1 MILKGKENIDSA
13 SSGSPYKFSGE
24 QNWLVTDKSKRKKNH
39 LSIVLPVKMT
49 GKYLEYF
56 PTPNLSPK

>member
-1 MILKGKENIDSA
+1 MILKGKEHIDSA
-13 SSGSPYKFSGE
+13 SSRNPYKFLGSRIGSS
-24 QNWLVTDKSKRKKNH
+24 LTKVRGKKNH